1 MDIRYQYD
9 MNAPGSP
16 SQLRITSTRDLNL
29 NVSVSNTNM
38 LSQAYASWNNIS
50 LGGELFKK
58 VYLFF
63 SFSLSIK
70 KIPLLQS
77 ESGSASTH

>member
-50 LGGELFKK
+50 LGDELFKK